1 MRKESP
7 EMRAKPMKTRRIAT
21 YLFAVAILAITAQAN
36 ASAASMG
43 EDNEV
48 VSFRLT
54 QWKALH
60 MHDAAAAEKLVV
72 TLKKIGC
79 EVKQNSHGDH
89 IDVQYRCAEWRS
101 IRLKSHDEAHQ
112 WEEWFK
118 GKGFETH
125 HKH

>member
-1 MRKESP
+1 MRKESQK
-7 EMRAKPMKTRRIAT
+7 MRAHDMKPRRIAT
-21 YLFAVAILAITAQAN
+21 YLFAVAILTFASQAT
-36 ASAASMG
+36 ASAASFG
-43 EDNEV
+43 DDNEV

-54 QWKALH
+54 QWKTVH
-60 MHDAAAAEKLVV
+60 MHEAGAAEKLIT

-89 IDVQYRCAEWRS
+89 IDVQYRCAEWKS
-101 IRLKSHDEAHQ
+101 IRLKSHDDAHQ